1 MTLLTSNDN
10 TLRPL
15 IYQEPISIIKI
26 HHMKTFSYPIFLRI
40 PIDKFMVMLLLNWQ
54 ILVELEYAPQLIR
67 DVRSF

>member
-1 MTLLTSNDN
+1 
-10 TLRPL
+10 
-15 IYQEPISIIKI
+15 
-26 HHMKTFSYPIFLRI
+26 MKTFSYPIFLRI